1 MAKKPDICHIL
12 PFFGVRTKTKCKF
25 IRITIDLTNIYFW
38 RQHMPTLIILI
49 GFFVVSFLCEFEYWI
64 WVTVVNGWKLF
75 FFCKGCNARKWFIRF
90 LNPILLPHNFDYRI
104 TNNNSQILFTN
115 QTRKMHSIFIKIW
128 IIWFDYY
135 NYYLLHLNCELK
147 IDLNFHFEFS
157 VLSILFLKKC
167 IATNS
172 EILIVQRIL

>member
-1 MAKKPDICHIL
+1 MTTTHANAYYTNWIFCGLLFVWVRIL
-12 PFFGVRTKTKCKF
+12 NLSDGSEWLK
-25 IRITIDLTNIYFW
+25 I
-38 RQHMPTLIILI
+38 
-49 GFFVVSFLCEFEYWI
+49 S
-64 WVTVVNGWKLF
+64 
-75 FFCKGCNARKWFIRF
+75 FFCKGCAARKLLIRF
-90 LNPILLPHNFDYRI
+90 LNPILMPHNFDYRI